1 MKTQKHTAR
10 TKRFPQAF
18 WIGVFTIAAAVVA
31 VPMAGHGLWLQNSSS
46 QIPAAVNRIP
56 DNNQAHEI
64 NGQQD
69 QKQSLEA
76 ANALRKKQIADETEK
91 LLQLATDLKSEVDKT
106 SKDTLSIN
114 VIRKADAIEK
124 LARDVKQKMKL
135 SVGGS

>member
-31 VPMAGHGLWLQNSSS
+31 VPMAGHGLWLQNS
-46 QIPAAVNRIP
+46 
-56 DNNQAHEI
+56 
-64 NGQQD
+64 
-69 QKQSLEA
+69 
-76 ANALRKKQIADETEK
+76 NALRKKQIADETEK

>member
-1 MKTQKHTAR
+1 MKTQKQPAR

-18 WIGVFTIAAAVVA
+18 WIGVFTFATALVA
-31 VPMAGHGLWLQNSSS
+31 VPLAGHGLWPQNSSS

-56 DNNQAHEI
+56 DNNQAHDI

-69 QKQSLEA
+69 QKQNLEA
-76 ANALRKKQIADETEK
+76 ANAERKRQIADDSEK
-91 LLQLATDLKSEVDKT
+91 LLKLATDLKSEIDKT

-114 VIRKADAIEK
+114 VIRKAEAIEK

-135 SVGGS
+135 SVGGN